1 MEVGMFEILKS
12 GGVFMIPIA
21 LCAVLAVFIIV
32 ERFIF
37 YYSIK
42 KTDKKLL
49 PELDSFLTQ
58 KNYDG
63 AIAYCKACGT
73 PLSRVLSRA
82 IQCRNYKYETL
93 KETVMNE
100 ATLEIKVLEHFLTP
114 LGTIANIS
122 TLLGLLGTVTGNISA
137 FGILGEGGTMGNPAV
152 LAGAI
157 SEALVTTASGLF
169 VSIPALIFHNYF
181 VAKVNKSLCEI
192 ESISSE
198 MVIRLKKD
206 LSVKMDSGI
215 NATGNVIQVEKNEE

>member
-1 MEVGMFEILKS
+1 MFEVLKS
-12 GGVFMIPIA
+12 GGIFMIPIC
-21 LCAVLAVFIIV
+21 LCAVIGIFIII

-37 YYSIK
+37 YFSIK

-49 PELDSFLTQ
+49 PELNEFLDK

-63 AIAYCKACGT
+63 AIAYCKASNT

-82 IQCRNYKYETL
+82 IQCRNYTYETL

-137 FGILGEGGTMGNPAV
+137 FGILGGGGTMGNPSV

-157 SEALVTTASGLF
+157 SEALITTAAGLI

-181 VAKVNKSLCEI
+181 VSHVNKNLCQI
-192 ESISSE
+192 ESVSSE
-198 MVIRLKKD
+198 LVIRLKND
-206 LSVKMDSGI
+206 
-215 NATGNVIQVEKNEE
+215 

>member
-1 MEVGMFEILKS
+1 MFEIIKS
-12 GGVFMIPIA
+12 GGIFMIPIC
-21 LCAVLAVFIIV
+21 LCAILAVFIII

-37 YYSIK
+37 YMSIK
-42 KTDKKLL
+42 KIDKKLL
-49 PELDSFLTQ
+49 PELDVFLSA

-63 AIAYCKACGT
+63 AIAYCKACDT

-82 IQCRNYKYETL
+82 IQCRDYSYDTL

-122 TLLGLLGTVTGNISA
+122 TLLGLLGTVTGNIGA
-137 FGILGEGGTMGNPAV
+137 FGILGDGGTMGNPAI

-157 SEALVTTASGLF
+157 SEALITTAAGLI

-181 VAKVNKSLCEI
+181 VSRVNRNLCEI

-198 MVIRLKKD
+198 LIIRLTRD
-206 LSVKMDSGI
+206 LSKED
-215 NATGNVIQVEKNEE
+215 